1 MHSKAGDG
9 HLCMAV
15 RVRRGMCMHA
25 PWSCASARIQGMGEG
40 LIWGCLWGMI
50 HSRDTE
56 YIMLH
61 MQPPDFALYARP
73 AFDGWI
79 D

>member
-1 MHSKAGDG
+1 
-9 HLCMAV
+9 
-15 RVRRGMCMHA
+15 
-25 PWSCASARIQGMGEG
+25 
-40 LIWGCLWGMI
+40 MI
-50 HSRDTE
+50 HLWDTE